1 MAEWDG
7 HTFRAGRA
15 AALQQLEQQLE
26 HNRLVVVDDTM
37 HLRSMRREVY
47 ALGRARGVPVVIIWL
62 RAPLALALARNSTR
76 APAYQVDEAA
86 ISRIHAALEPPDG
99 SLVQDRCF
107 LVVDADSE
115 EEEESRARSL
125 LGEALALAREER
137 PRLLQR
143 AAAAAAALYSSSS
156 VAAKAK
162 ASSLQALE
170 LRLRQLTAVLLRA
183 LPTLAAAALQDRQVA
198 AAALSA
204 AKKLALA
211 SARKAQTQANGHGHG
226 QGLGQG
232 QREGA
237 EAEAQAQARVQDC
250 TEAFVEAVAAALP
263 DLGPEARAALF
274 SALDEGDGEEE

>member
-7 HTFRAGRA
+7 LTFRAGRA

-26 HNRLVVVDDTM
+26 HNRLVVVDDTK

-47 ALGRARGVPVVIIWL
+47 ALGRARGVPVVVIWL

-115 EEEESRARSL
+115 EGEESRARSL
-125 LGEALALAREER
+125 LGEALAAARDER

-143 AAAAAAALYSSSS
+143 AAAAAAALSSSSS
-156 VAAKAK
+156 VAANAK
-162 ASSLQALE
+162 ASPLQALE
-170 LRLRQLTAVLLRA
+170 LRLRQLTAVILRA
-183 LPTLAAAALQDRQVA
+183 LPTVAAAALEDRQAA

-211 SARKAQTQANGHGHG
+211 SARKARAQANG